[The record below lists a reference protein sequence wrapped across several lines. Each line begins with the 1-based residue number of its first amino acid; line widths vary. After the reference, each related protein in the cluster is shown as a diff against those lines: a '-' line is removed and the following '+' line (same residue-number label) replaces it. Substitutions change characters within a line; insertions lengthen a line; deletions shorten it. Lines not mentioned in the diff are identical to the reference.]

1 MSSTT
6 PITTPAQSPCKA
18 AVATPARVTDPPCI
32 DAATPT
38 AAATKSEPRAP
49 TPVVRAATDDEPQQQ
64 PLPPCAG
71 SVATDE
77 PHGEDSPA
85 PALKKLRTEATLHEA
100 ASQPT
105 PLTAVPAPAAEVT
118 SAMDEP
124 TAMTA
129 ATVIDRVIELW
140 AAPLGADNSQA
151 KAALAAALALH
162 DRVMEI
168 NTAALG
174 AEHLETAATLH
185 QAVTRP
191 TPLTAVPAP
200 AAEVAS
206 TTDEPTATATA
217 MTAATDGAP
226 ATPDHAAASARRSTT
241 PRTATTTSA
250 GRSTPAVLLG
260 TPARRSPLPKS
271 LTPAASPIAVSA
283 A

>member
-49 TPVVRAATDDEPQQQ
+49 TTPVVRAATDDEPQQQ

-100 ASQPT
+100 VSQ
-105 PLTAVPAPAAEVT
+105 
-118 SAMDEP
+118 
-124 TAMTA
+124 
-129 ATVIDRVIELW
+129 
-140 AAPLGADNSQA
+140 
-151 KAALAAALALH
+151 
-162 DRVMEI
+162 
-168 NTAALG
+168 
-174 AEHLETAATLH
+174 
-185 QAVTRP
+185 P

-217 MTAATDGAP
+217 MTQRLTAHPPPPTTLLPRRA
-226 ATPDHAAASARRSTT
+226 ARRHLAR
-241 PRTATTTSA
+241 PRPS
-250 GRSTPAVLLG
+250 LLA
-260 TPARRSPLPKS
+260 ARRLPCCWAPQ
-271 LTPAASPIAVSA
+271 PAARPCPSP
-283 A
+283 